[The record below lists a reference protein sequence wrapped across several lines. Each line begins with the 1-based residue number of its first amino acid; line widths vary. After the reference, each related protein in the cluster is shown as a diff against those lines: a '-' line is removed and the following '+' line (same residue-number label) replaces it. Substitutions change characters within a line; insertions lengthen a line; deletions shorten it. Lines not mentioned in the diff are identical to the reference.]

1 MTERVVSPTRSLCYD
16 FGMGSKVH
24 LVDRSKT
31 IRVGKEPMVLLPLK
45 LWQQIEDYLE
55 DQEALASKNFL
66 RRIRQARKD
75 AAKGKL
81 IHPFR

>member
-1 MTERVVSPTRSLCYD
+1 MA
-16 FGMGSKVH
+16 SKVL

-75 AAKGKL
+75 VAKGKV
-81 IHPFR
+81 IYPFR